1 MFVFPRNRWAR
12 AVFATS
18 LTFTVVG
25 CASGGRG
32 PRPSPFP
39 EPPNRPVLIGPPP
52 VVEGYTSFSLTA
64 LLTAADKLR
73 GIPYRLGG
81 ASPKTGF
88 DCSGYTQ
95 YVYGLFRIALP
106 RTVAEQIR
114 VGKRVSGAAAIKA
127 GDLLFFRIDGK
138 DKPVSHV
145 ALAIS
150 PTEFLHAPGS
160 NGVVRA
166 EKLTSP
172 YWRTRFA
179 AVRRVL

>member
-1 MFVFPRNRWAR
+1 MFVLPRTRILR
-12 AVFATS
+12 AAFAAS
-18 LTFTVVG
+18 LALAVVG

-39 EPPNRPVLIGPPP
+39 EPPNRPVFGAPPEIG
-52 VVEGYTSFSLTA
+52 GYSSFSLTA
-64 LLTAADKLR
+64 FINAADKLR

-95 YVYGLFRIALP
+95 YVYGLFRITLP

-114 VGKRVSGAAAIKA
+114 VGRAVKGTSAIKA

-138 DKPVSHV
+138 SAPVSHV

-150 PTEFLHAPGS
+150 PTEFLHAPAA

-166 EKLTSP
+166 EKITSP